1 MMHFSLKSLFRPKPY
16 ERETVAR
23 LRDQTIELGTRV
35 LLLEDIVQHSRKP
48 VRAIRKDAGA
58 YRDEAAKR
66 RAELVSYASELKRTA
81 G

>member
-1 MMHFSLKSLFRPKPY
+1 MMQILEFFRPKPY

-48 VRAIRKDAGA
+48 VRESRSDKATII
-58 YRDEAAKR
+58 AAK
-66 RAELVSYASELKRTA
+66 AAMTAQLTSELKRTA
-81 G
+81 R

>member
-16 ERETVAR
+16 ERETVAK

-48 VRAIRKDAGA
+48 VREPRSDKATII
-58 YRDEAAKR
+58 AAK
-66 RAELVSYASELKRTA
+66 AAMTAQLTSELKRTA
-81 G
+81 R